1 MSTES
6 QAVSNEPQSGV
17 EQKGAAAATYVD
29 ERVHSNSWLS
39 RNLNK
44 VFPDHWSFMLGEIAL
59 YSFVVVLLS
68 GVYLTLFYKPSVVE
82 VIYDGPYI
90 PLKGVQM
97 SEAYDSAL
105 AISFEVRGGL
115 LMRQIHH
122 WSALFFVVA
131 IAVHMFRIFFTGA
144 FRKPR
149 ELNWV
154 IGMTLALLAL
164 GAGFTG
170 YSLPDDLLSGTGL
183 RIIEGILLAI
193 PVIGT
198 WASFLLFGGEFPGV
212 DIISRLYGIHILL
225 IPGIIVAMI
234 TVHLMLVWSQKHTQF
249 PGPGRTDKNVVG
261 YPLMPV
267 YMAKAGGFFF
277 LIFGLITIIAGIVQ
291 INPIWIFGPYTPDQV
306 SAGTQPDWYIG
317 WLDGALRLM
326 PNLEWVIFG
335 YTLSL
340 NVFIPTV
347 ILPGLIVTAAII
359 YPWLEAWAT
368 GDKRE
373 HHLLDRPR
381 NAPTRTALG
390 VMAITFYVVLWIGG
404 GNDVI
409 AVGFDLSINF
419 MIWLLRF
426 SLIILPALAFIIT
439 KRICLSLQR
448 RDRDLLL
455 HGRETGRILRL
466 PHGEFIEV
474 HAPINDNERARIE
487 GKPDIKP
494 LPEPPETDSAGV
506 ANPKYKS
513 GKRRAGLSRS
523 IHRDAIEKPT
533 ADEIHHADE
542 HIAEQ
547 VEMEKPLLE
556 REEAMHVAHD
566 GAVLSKPPLE
576 TDVLESGDPA
586 DSSSNGSGHCG
597 NLTRFDVV
605 RTRTVS
611 EYWHFTI
618 AGEPEIEE
626 VAVDS
631 EQVQKVSCRWCGS
644 SDRIELVPR
653 HSVGDSPAEVGGP

>member
-1 MSTES
+1 MSTE
-6 QAVSNEPQSGV
+6 QISGF
-17 EQKGAAAATYVD
+17 EKKGASAATYVD

-90 PLKGVQM
+90 PLKGVTI

-131 IAVHMFRIFFTGA
+131 IAVHMFRVFFTGA

-154 IGMTLALLAL
+154 VGMTLALMALA
-164 GAGFTG
+164 AGFTG

-183 RIIEGILLAI
+183 RIIEGIILAI

-198 WASFLLFGGEFPGV
+198 WLSFFVFGGEFPGV

-225 IPGIIVAMI
+225 VPGIIVALI
-234 TVHLMLVWSQKHTQF
+234 TVHLMMVWTQKHTQF

-326 PNLEWVIFG
+326 PSVEWIIFG
-335 YTLSL
+335 YTISL

-347 ILPGLIVTAAII
+347 VLPGLLVTAAII

-368 GDKRE
+368 GDKKE
-373 HHLLDRPR
+373 HHVLDRPR

-404 GNDVI
+404 GNDII

-419 MIWLLRF
+419 MIWFLRF
-426 SLIILPALAFIIT
+426 ALIILPALAFIIT

-448 RDRDLLL
+448 RDREKLL

-466 PHGEFIEV
+466 PTGEFIEV
-474 HAPINDNERARIE
+474 HEPVNSEEKALLES
-487 GKPDIKP
+487 KPDAKP

-506 ANPKYKS
+506 RNPKYKS
-513 GKRRAGLSRS
+513 GRRAAGLSRFLY
-523 IHRDAIEKPT
+523 RDTIEKPT
-533 ADEIHHADE
+533 EAEMHHGEQAVEAEDEFEA
-542 HIAEQ
+542 
-547 VEMEKPLLE
+547 PLLE
-556 REEAMHVAHD
+556 REEAMHIAHD
-566 GAVLSKPPLE
+566 GSVLAKP
-576 TDVLESGDPA
+576 
-586 DSSSNGSGHCG
+586 
-597 NLTRFDVV
+597 
-605 RTRTVS
+605 
-611 EYWHFTI
+611 
-618 AGEPEIEE
+618 
-626 VAVDS
+626 AVDAPES
-631 EQVQKVSCRWCGS
+631 ATDTEEGGS
-644 SDRIELVPR
+644 DQS
-653 HSVGDSPAEVGGP
+653 